1 MNFFKIFGLNWEWR
15 EPAIDDRRWI
25 ESLLVRF
32 FYFSCLDITLCCMLL
47 SFCKC
52 CMLLMLVNFILNCFM
67 RFPTFVLGM
76 ERTSDCRRAK
86 TLKAGENLELNGENQ
101 RGENLELL
109 RRYLYFACPSFR
121 FVWSPNYLEDTVS
134 ILVKRWRSCIFF

>member
-1 MNFFKIFGLNWEWR
+1 
-15 EPAIDDRRWI
+15 
-25 ESLLVRF
+25 
-32 FYFSCLDITLCCMLL
+32 MLL

-86 TLKAGENLELNGENQ
+86 TLKAGENLELNGEN
-101 RGENLELL
+101 LELL
-109 RRYLYFACPSFR
+109 RRYLYLCLSVFSFR
-121 FVWSPNYLEDTVS
+121 LIPQLFRRYGKHSCKTMALLYLLLKLPFFAQALSVS
-134 ILVKRWRSCIFF
+134 LPSTYLLLCFYGIFAFASSSCSSLMH